1 MSTTHAAVELLAPA
15 DELGHRRQVRRR
27 SARGRLV
34 IPPLVRRYEPLIHL
48 RSLRM
53 EA

>member
-1 MSTTHAAVELLAPA
+1 MSTTHAAVELLAPV
-15 DELGHRRQVRRR
+15 DELGHRRR
-27 SARGRLV
+27 SARRRLV

-48 RSLRM
+48 RCLRM